1 MSRLVGSAVPRF
13 ADSWQ
18 SFRVTR
24 DAAAEVK
31 RRLEAAGVR
40 VPQSGRLNEY
50 IRQLSLAESRDTRTI
65 QPEYDWQRLHR
76 AAADVGE
83 LQLIVDQL
91 SRPPEVSGWQSKA
104 YLAMKGSARPTEEVN
119 NSAAWDHQFELFM
132 AAVCRRG
139 GLEVELSEPD
149 ITIRWPQH
157 TLGIAA
163 KRVRSLSNLSKLLA
177 RANAQIEKSQHPGVI
192 ALDISYVANPDDMY
206 FVAGGEPRDEPY
218 VRRLV
223 DSFLNDNHARMLEQ
237 VNRERTLGIIVYA
250 CALVVDYS
258 ALRLTVARGSVF
270 GNFCSL
276 RDRRLEL
283 FNNLRAAI
291 SVFV

>member
-18 SFRVTR
+18 TFRATR

-50 IRQLSLAESRDTRTI
+50 IRQLSLAESHDTRSI
-65 QPEYDWQRLHR
+65 EPEYDWQRLHR

-91 SRPPEVSGWQSKA
+91 SSAPEVAGWQGKA
-104 YLAMKGSARPTEEVN
+104 YLAMKGGARPAEEVN
-119 NSAAWDHQFELFM
+119 NSAAWDHQFELFV
-132 AAVCRRG
+132 AAICRRG
-139 GLEVELSEPD
+139 GLEVELNEPD
-149 ITIRWPQH
+149 VVVRWPQS

-163 KRVRSLSNLSKLLA
+163 KRARSTSNLNKLLA

-192 ALDISYVANPDDMY
+192 ALDISYLSNPNDMY

-223 DSFLNDNHARMLEQ
+223 DSFLSDNHQRMLKQ
-237 VNRERTLGIIVYA
+237 VNREYTLGVIVYA
-250 CALVVDYS
+250 CALAVDYS
-258 ALRLTVARGSVF
+258 LMRLTVARGSVF

-276 RDRRLEL
+276 RDRRLQS
-283 FNNLRAAI
+283 FNDLRAAI